1 MRKSLYLDGLFLTC
15 NYILKPWGSKADNK
29 ALLNFDPQMTNIHV
43 VVSLTPKKKRK
54 EKENGCGVEKG
65 STCVCLQSDPLLS
78 IVIGIWKPLG
88 VSCCDSW
95 STHHH
100 STNLQFEI
108 LL

>member
-1 MRKSLYLDGLFLTC
+1 MRKSLYPNGLFLTC
-15 NYILKPWGSKADNK
+15 NYILKPWGVVKFWPAK
-29 ALLNFDPQMTNIHV
+29 TNIHV

-54 EKENGCGVEKG
+54 EKENGCGEEKG

-95 STHHH
+95 RTHHH